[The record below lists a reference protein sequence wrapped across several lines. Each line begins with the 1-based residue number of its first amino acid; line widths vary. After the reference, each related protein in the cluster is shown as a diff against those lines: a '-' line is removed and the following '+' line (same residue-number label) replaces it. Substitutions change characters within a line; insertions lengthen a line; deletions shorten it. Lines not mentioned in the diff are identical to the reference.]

1 MKKSWTEKFN
11 AKPEIEIKVLDKSY
25 WGYRVG
31 DKMLIP
37 SPTIIQD
44 YINRQNKGIKLDVAT
59 MRDDLAL
66 SYGADFTCPLTTG
79 IFLRIVAEMNF
90 EKYTAGATSESI
102 CPFWRI
108 IEPTSKLGCKLSFGT
123 ELIREMRQ
131 KEKIDLL

>member
-66 SYGADFTCPLTTG
+66 SYGADFTCPLTTQRVL
-79 IFLRIVAEMNF
+79 LRNLYV
-90 EKYTAGATSESI
+90 
-102 CPFWRI
+102 PF
-108 IEPTSKLGCKLSFGT
+108 GG
-123 ELIREMRQ
+123 
-131 KEKIDLL
+131 LLNLQVN